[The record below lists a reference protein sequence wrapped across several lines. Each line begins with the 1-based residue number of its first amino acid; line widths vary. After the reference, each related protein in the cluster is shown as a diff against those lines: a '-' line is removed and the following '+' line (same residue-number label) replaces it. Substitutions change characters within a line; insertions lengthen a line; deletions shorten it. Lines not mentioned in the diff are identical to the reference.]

1 MAAPLFYC
9 VDSWRHDYNSPYETH
24 AAASLHRM
32 NSPPSLCHALVYV
45 RQHCHLCEDM
55 IADLR
60 DWTGEFPFSLE
71 ICDVD
76 ATTETQRLY
85 GEKVPVL
92 LVDNEEICHYYLDPS
107 ALSVALARGVRRI
120 F

>member
-1 MAAPLFYC
+1 M
-9 VDSWRHDYNSPYETH
+9 H
-24 AAASLHRM
+24 AAATLNRM
-32 NSPPSLCHALVYV
+32 DSPPSLCHVLVYV
-45 RQHCHLCEDM
+45 RKHCHLCEDM

-60 DWTGEFPFSLE
+60 SWGGEFPFSLE

-92 LVDNEEICHYYLDPS
+92 LVDDEEICHYYLDPS
-107 ALSVALARGVRRI
+107 ALSAALARGVRGI
-120 F
+120 S